1 MTKIVEYL
9 KKYIKVIPWIGLVF
23 LLLALSFRIA
33 VLNDENKKLKDNPKT
48 QIVDNKELI
57 QQISSLQDQLKDY
70 NKQINNIN
78 EKISQK
84 EIEIIEKEKIIYKDG
99 EFYIP
104 DDYEQLKENYIVSEQ
119 IIKDKNEIIKNY
131 EDKSEKDAQ
140 IIFDLTSNLN
150 NTKIALEHSNNLIK
164 KLSKKK
170 WFEHSIFV
178 GSSIGLEPKLY
189 SVDISYMILFGEKVY
204 LGAGFSSDLKVRAY
218 VGVKF

>member
-1 MTKIVEYL
+1 MIKIIEYL
-9 KKYIKVIPWIGLVF
+9 KKYIKAIPWIGLVF

-84 EIEIIEKEKIIYKDG
+84 EIEIVEKEKIIYKDG
-99 EFYIP
+99 ELYIP
-104 DDYEQLKENYIVSEQ
+104 EDYEQLKENYIVSEQ

-131 EDKSEKDAQ
+131 EDKSKKDAD
-140 IIFDLTSNLN
+140 IIFNLTKNLDD
-150 NTKIALEHSNNLIK
+150 TKIALDESNTLIK

-170 WFEHSIFV
+170 WFEHSILV

-189 SVDISYMILFGEKVY
+189 SVDISYLMLFGEKVY
-204 LGAGFSSDLKVRAY
+204 VGAGFSSDLKIRAF

>member
-1 MTKIVEYL
+1 MFKIENL
-9 KKYIKVIPWIGLVF
+9 KKYVKIIPWVGLVF
-23 LLLALSFRIA
+23 LLLTLSFRISI
-33 VLNDENKKLKDNPKT
+33 LNDKLKDNPKT
-48 QIVDNKELI
+48 QIIDNKELI
-57 QQISSLQDQLKDY
+57 KQITSLEQQLKDY
-70 NKQINNIN
+70 NKQVFEIS

-84 EIEIIEKEKIIYKDG
+84 EFEIVEKEKIIYKDG
-99 EFYIP
+99 ELYIP

-119 IIKDKNEIIKNY
+119 IIRDKNEIIKNY
-131 EDKSEKDAQ
+131 EVKSEKDAQ

-150 NTKIALEHSNNLIK
+150 NTKIALEDSNNLIK

-178 GSSIGLEPKLY
+178 GSSIGLEPKLC
-189 SVDISYMILFGEKVY
+189 SVDVSYMILFGERVY

>member
-1 MTKIVEYL
+1 MFKIENL
-9 KKYIKVIPWIGLVF
+9 KKYIKAIPWIGLI
-23 LLLALSFRIA
+23 LLLLVLSFRIA
-33 VLNDENKKLKDNPKT
+33 VLNDENKKLQENPKT

-57 QQISSLQDQLKDY
+57 QQISSLQDQLKNY
-70 NKQINNIN
+70 NNQINNIN

-84 EIEIIEKEKIIYKDG
+84 QTEIIEKEKIIYKDG
-99 EFYIP
+99 ELYIP

-131 EDKSEKDAQ
+131 EDKSKKDAD
-140 IIFDLTSNLN
+140 IIFNLTKNLDD
-150 NTKIALEHSNNLIK
+150 TKIALDESNNLIK

-189 SVDISYMILFGEKVY
+189 SVDISYMILFGERVY
-204 LGAGFSSDLKVRAY
+204 LGAGFSSDLKIRAY

>member
-1 MTKIVEYL
+1 MFKIENL
-9 KKYIKVIPWIGLVF
+9 KKYIKAIPWIGQIF

-33 VLNDENKKLKDNPKT
+33 VLNDENKKLKDDPKI
-48 QIVDNKELI
+48 QMVDNKELI

-99 EFYIP
+99 ELYIP

-131 EDKSEKDAQ
+131 EDKSKKDAD
-140 IIFDLTSNLN
+140 IIFNLTKNLDDTNTALDESNV
-150 NTKIALEHSNNLIK
+150 LIK

-170 WFEHSIFV
+170 WLEHSIIV

-204 LGAGFSSDLKVRAY
+204 LGAGFSSDLKVRVY

>member
-1 MTKIVEYL
+1 MFKIENL
-9 KKYIKVIPWIGLVF
+9 KKYVKIIPWVGLVF
-23 LLLALSFRIA
+23 LLLTLSFRISI
-33 VLNDENKKLKDNPKT
+33 LNDKLKDNPKT
-48 QIVDNKELI
+48 QIIDNKELI
-57 QQISSLQDQLKDY
+57 KQITSLEQQLKDY
-70 NKQINNIN
+70 NKQVFEIS

-84 EIEIIEKEKIIYKDG
+84 EFEIVEKEKIIYKDG
-99 EFYIP
+99 ELYIP

-119 IIKDKNEIIKNY
+119 IIRDKNEIIKNY
-131 EDKSEKDAQ
+131 EVKSEKDAQ

-150 NTKIALEHSNNLIK
+150 NTKIALEDSNNLIK

-178 GSSIGLEPKLY
+178 GSSIGLEPKLC
-189 SVDISYMILFGEKVY
+189 SVDVSYMILFGEKVY